1 MRHSVLLGTVVN
13 EPAHEIR
20 VSPGRNSILISGP
33 SASGKSTVV
42 AGLIDQLAEL
52 KYQFCLID
60 AEGDYQDF
68 AGALTLGTAKEGADP
83 HAVMKALEK
92 PKQSVIINLLGIPV
106 SERPEYFS
114 SLLPRIQ
121 DLRARTARPH
131 WLIIDE
137 AHHMLPSSWSP
148 ASTTI
153 PQALEATILIT
164 VHPEHVS
171 RAALAPVSVVIAVGK
186 DPLHQFRSFAEVL
199 RVPPPE
205 DSAAD
210 LEPGEA
216 LIWFRDTHDPPYRVR
231 TIRAQQDR
239 RRHLKQYAEGELS
252 PEQSFYF
259 RGPENKLNLRAQ
271 NLMTFLQLADG
282 VDDDTWNHHLK
293 QGDYSRW
300 FRQLLKDDDLAR
312 QTALVETNADLPAK
326 QSRERIKGLVQE
338 RYTAAA

>member
-1 MRHSVLLGTVVN
+1 
-13 EPAHEIR
+13 
-20 VSPGRNSILISGP
+20 
-33 SASGKSTVV
+33 
-42 AGLIDQLAEL
+42 
-52 KYQFCLID
+52 
-60 AEGDYQDF
+60 
-68 AGALTLGTAKEGADP
+68 
-83 HAVMKALEK
+83 
-92 PKQSVIINLLGIPV
+92 
-106 SERPEYFS
+106 
-114 SLLPRIQ
+114 
-121 DLRARTARPH
+121 
-131 WLIIDE
+131 
-137 AHHMLPSSWSP
+137 
-148 ASTTI
+148 
-153 PQALEATILIT
+153 
-164 VHPEHVS
+164 
-171 RAALAPVSVVIAVGK
+171 VIAVGK

-199 RVPPPE
+199 HVPPPE

-216 LIWFRDTHDPPYRVR
+216 LVWFRDTHGPPYRFR